1 MSSSKASGRPS
12 IYTISKELGISA
24 ATVSRALKNH
34 PAISAAVRKS
44 VQDLAKKTHYQPRF
58 VRTQVINLCVLIQ
71 QLDEH
76 PLDFGQFVSQM
87 LEGVAE
93 YCREERLEMSLFS
106 AHVHE
111 LNQCDVVRELRRRN
125 ADGAIVLRA
134 DRQSRFLS
142 QMAEHAFPF
151 FCLLNNDGQGSEHL
165 LAINEEQLAYD
176 AIRYLLDR
184 GHRRIAAIVSAPS
197 NLASQ
202 MRLKGYQRAMHEYG
216 IEPSPQWIFLGD
228 PAVHRGGLNV
238 GMAGIDVL
246 RANDP
251 TLTAVFTT
259 CEESAR
265 GVLYWLNSHR
275 IAIPDDISVIG
286 FDDFPGT
293 AFSWPALTTVRIPY
307 TSIAYEG
314 ARQVHRLTRNLPI
327 QMNDDVKEKIS
338 GKLIVRETVGPVP
351 KNAIVRE

>member
-1 MSSSKASGRPS
+1 MSASHSSGRAS

-24 ATVSRALKNH
+24 ATVSRALRNH
-34 PAISAAVRKS
+34 PAISSAVRKS
-44 VQDLAKKTHYQPRF
+44 VQEVARKTQYRPRF
-58 VRTQVINLCVLIQ
+58 MRTQVINLCVLIQ

-76 PLDFGQFVSQM
+76 PLDFGPFVSQM

-93 YCREERLEMSLFS
+93 YCREEQLEMSLFS
-106 AHVHE
+106 THVHE

-142 QMAEHAFPF
+142 QMTEHAFPF
-151 FCLLNNDGQGSEHL
+151 FCLLNNDGQSSEHL
-165 LAINEEQLAYD
+165 LAIDEEQLAYD
-176 AIRYLLDR
+176 AIRYLLEQ
-184 GHRRIAAIVSAPS
+184 GHRRIGAIVAAPS
-197 NLASQ
+197 NPASQ

-216 IEPSPQWIFLGD
+216 VEPAPQWLFLGD
-228 PAVHRGGLNV
+228 PVVHRGGVNV
-238 GMAGIDVL
+238 GLAGIEAL

-265 GVLYWLNSHR
+265 GVLYWLNRHAVR
-275 IAIPDDISVIG
+275 IPDEMSVIG
-286 FDDFPGT
+286 FDDFADT
-293 AFSWPALTTVRIPY
+293 AFTWPALTTMRIPY

-314 ARQVHRLTRNLPI
+314 ARQVHRLIRHLPI

-338 GKLIVRETVGPVP
+338 GKLIVRETVGLVP
-351 KNAIVRE
+351 KTAVGAE